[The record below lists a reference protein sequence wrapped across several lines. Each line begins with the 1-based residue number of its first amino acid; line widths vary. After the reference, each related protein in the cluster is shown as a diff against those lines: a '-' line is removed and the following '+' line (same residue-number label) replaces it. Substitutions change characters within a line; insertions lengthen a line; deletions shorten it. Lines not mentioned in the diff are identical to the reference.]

1 MKKLK
6 FFFLIFIIFNIIKPS
21 FAIEN
26 VAYIDMDFVL
36 KNSKLGKSIVKEIT
50 DLDSKNIEKLKSR
63 DQEIKILEDDFKKK
77 QNILSPEALNK
88 EFISLNKKLN
98 EFKKEK
104 DLMIKEIKEIK
115 KKKLNEFYS
124 KINPVL
130 ESYMSKNNL
139 DLIIDIKTVVIGK
152 SDYNISQDII
162 NAINSKITK

>member
-98 EFKKEK
+98 VFKKEK

-124 KINPVL
+124 KINPIL
-130 ESYMSKNNL
+130 ESYMSENNL